1 MSTKKLSGD
10 VGNSGFNT
18 SLGRRNGVPSPK
30 DTRSLTMKNQGVT
43 KLSTRLPYDSS
54 KGEIRD
60 HKGL

>member
-1 MSTKKLSGD
+1 MNAKKLSGD

-30 DTRSLTMKNQGVT
+30 DTRSMTLKNQGVT
-43 KLSTRLPYDSS
+43 KLSTRFPYDSS
-54 KGEIRD
+54 KGEIRN